1 MSIRKKTL
9 RKKTLRKR
17 TLRNRNLRKK
27 TLRKKTLRNRR
38 GGEGKCTGEATL
50 ECPNYTKHA
59 GTCVYDYA
67 DCNYNYILDK

>member
-1 MSIRKKTL
+1 MSI
-9 RKKTLRKR
+9 
-17 TLRNRNLRKK
+17 RKK

-38 GGEGKCTGEATL
+38 GGEAKCTGEATL
-50 ECPNYTKHA
+50 ECPDNTKHA

>member
-1 MSIRKKTL
+1 MSI

-17 TLRNRNLRKK
+17 TLRNRTLRKKTLRKK

-50 ECPNYTKHA
+50 NMLVHA
-59 GTCVYDYA
+59 FMIMLIVIT
-67 DCNYNYILDK
+67 ITF